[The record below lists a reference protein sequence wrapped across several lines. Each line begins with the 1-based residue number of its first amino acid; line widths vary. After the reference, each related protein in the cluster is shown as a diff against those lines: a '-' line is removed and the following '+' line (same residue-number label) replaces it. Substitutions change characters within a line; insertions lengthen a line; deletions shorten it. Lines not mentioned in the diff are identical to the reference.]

1 MKTYLYRH
9 FNAENELLYVGISLN
24 AINRLGQHKDNS
36 HWFDLIC
43 RVDIQNFNTKE
54 EALDAET
61 LAILNEKPKHNIRK
75 KIDFKKEKYLN
86 QKHASLIAKATR
98 DDLTSNIIQF
108 NLIYNYHEAARLLQ
122 ISSSAVKKLIQQ
134 KKLGSIT
141 LPPIREGNSG
151 HGTPFKPKEVI
162 SGWQL
167 ISYFET
173 LHKGVF

>member
-1 MKTYLYRH
+1 VKTHLYRH
-9 FNAENELLYVGISLN
+9 FNAEGELLYVGISLS

-36 HWFDLIC
+36 HWFDSIC
-43 RVDIQNFNTKE
+43 RVDIQNFDTRE
-54 EALDAET
+54 EAVNAET
-61 LAILNEKPKHNIRK
+61 LAIRDEKPKHNVRK
-75 KIDFKKEKYLN
+75 QIDLKKEKYLN
-86 QKHASLIAKATR
+86 HKHINTIAKATQ

-108 NLIYNYHEAARLLQ
+108 NLIYSYSEAAKLLR
-122 ISSSAVKKLIQQ
+122 INSTAVKKLIEE

-141 LPPIREGNSG
+141 LPPNREGLSG
-151 HGTPFKPKEVI
+151 HGTPFKPKEVV